1 MGDLDYS
8 IAPIPRPP
16 TPIRVRIAGREW
28 PWLSRIIELARRPL
42 LHLRYV
48 RRARLWR
55 PQLTRIT
62 ADLEKE
68 LPGGRSNPQFAD
80 VAIVRMSR
88 WFRDHPEARP

>member
-1 MGDLDYS
+1 MTELDYS
-8 IAPIPRPP
+8 IAPIPQPP
-16 TPIRVRIAGREW
+16 RPIRVQIAGREW
-28 PWLSRIIELARRPL
+28 RWLSRAMELARRPF
-42 LHLRYV
+42 LHLRYA

-62 ADLEKE
+62 TDLAQE

-80 VAIVRMSR
+80 LAIARMSR